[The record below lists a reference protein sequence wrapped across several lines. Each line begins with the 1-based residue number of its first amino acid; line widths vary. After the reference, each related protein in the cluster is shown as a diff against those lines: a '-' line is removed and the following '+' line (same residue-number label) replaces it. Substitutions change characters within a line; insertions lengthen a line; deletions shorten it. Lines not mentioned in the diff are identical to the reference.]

1 MKARFAL
8 DLSESRVAL
17 LHRSASGWQPVG
29 AVQMDDDDLDMN
41 IASLRARAEAY
52 SGESVRAD
60 LILPAEMILYMQLPR
75 MPERDAEEQIEH
87 ALHGRTPYAI
97 HQLAYDHEFED
108 GMCLVAIVARETL
121 REAAG
126 FAESHGIEVASFA
139 APPDS
144 DGNRRHVP
152 SFPVSAMAEA
162 FPVEIAPVAPAAED
176 EGADREAA
184 EFEVDAAS
192 EEDAPEIYGPIDLRT
207 EIAAE
212 AEAADVDEADDDAV
226 AAAGAAIAAELGETE
241 DGDGTS
247 EEVEDAVVH
256 ATFARSSEP
265 APDGPVI
272 SFSPASE
279 RAARAGGLGI
289 EIEGE
294 RKMVSDNRS
303 RISFSPVGGPDESI
317 GLSGVRRGSVI
328 DGAPGSFA
336 ARRAAIASITGIDA
350 DANPETIYS
359 PMGPRTH
366 TPYASQVELPKP
378 ASPRDEG
385 EAMTVFGARGMPEP
399 RLVAAR
405 AMFAVAAAVVLLIGL
420 GAFTASWLFGPS
432 DPLGIDEPVAAV
444 PAPALSPA
452 EVDPVVAAVE
462 AAVAAEERAA
472 AEETENATP
481 VDPFAF
487 AQDPQEETPA
497 DPAAAELAAMDAL
510 IAETDPETGAEAAFG
525 ADVAEAPEPV
535 EAPVPEPAEEI
546 VVAEEVVVEEPA
558 TNAVDAA
565 LAEALGIEVPAPQ
578 PTMAEQLASAPLPAA
593 DLPDDE
599 DFLAGL
605 PEADREAMMASYAAT
620 GIWPEAPGVPHTPD
634 GSAEALQLPDEGDI
648 IPSRAVG
655 GLVVPPAI
663 DDRPA
668 EQRPPAGPGMTFDL
682 DERGLVA
689 ASPEG
694 TLNPDGILIYAGA
707 PVKTPPERTYPGLE
721 PDERVIGRKPRA
733 RPEVDPETQASL
745 ATRNETELARFEAM
759 QDVGPGGF
767 VMGPED
773 VAVRLL
779 VEGRTPRPRPGGEE
793 QASARE
799 LTAEEAR
806 EALFRSPD
814 EGPVTAWSDLAVER
828 SGRPSARPA
837 DLAASAAAVAPQAP
851 AAPQAATPQ
860 PAVVRDAGPQLPT
873 RASVARAATVEDAI
887 SLRKVNLI
895 GVYGTKAKR
904 RALVRLGNGRF
915 LKVRVGDRMD
925 GGVVRAISETALQ
938 YQKGGKQIVI
948 ALPQ

>member
-41 IASLRARAEAY
+41 IAALRAKAEAY
-52 SGESVRAD
+52 SGEAVRAD
-60 LILPAEMILYMQLPR
+60 LILPVEMILYMQLPR
-75 MPERDAEEQIEH
+75 MPERDAEEQIEL

-97 HQLAYDHEFED
+97 HQLAYDYEFED

-126 FAESHGIEVASFA
+126 FAEGHGIEVASFA

-144 DGNRRHVP
+144 DGNRRYVP
-152 SFPVSAMAEA
+152 TFAIGAMAEA
-162 FPVEIAPVAPAAED
+162 MPASIVAAPVEQAPEVSV
-176 EGADREAA
+176 EA
-184 EFEVDAAS
+184 
-192 EEDAPEIYGPIDLRT
+192 EEDVVEVYGPIDLR
-207 EIAAE
+207 
-212 AEAADVDEADDDAV
+212 AEAAAEQAVEIETEADDDAI
-226 AAAGAAIAAELGETE
+226 AAAGAAIAAEMGVIEE
-241 DGDGTS
+241 ADDTS

-256 ATFARSSEP
+256 ATFARSP
-265 APDGPVI
+265 ASAPEGPVI

-279 RAARAGGLGI
+279 RAALAGGLGAD
-289 EIEGE
+289 
-294 RKMVSDNRS
+294 SDGDNRIVAENRS
-303 RISFSPVGGPDESI
+303 RISFSPMGGSEAGS
-317 GLSGVRRGSVI
+317 GLSGGVRRGSVI

-350 DANPETIYS
+350 DSNPETIYS

-378 ASPRDEG
+378 ESPRDES

-405 AMFAVAAAVVLLIGL
+405 AMVAVAAAVVLLIGL

-444 PAPALSPA
+444 PAPALSPSQ
-452 EVDPVVAAVE
+452 VDPVVAAVE
-462 AAVAAEERAA
+462 AAEAADERAA
-472 AEETENATP
+472 ARENATP

-487 AQDPQEETPA
+487 AGGTEEAPVDPVQ
-497 DPAAAELAAMDAL
+497 AEIAAMDAL
-510 IAETDPETGAEAAFG
+510 ISETDPDTSGEAAFG
-525 ADVAEAPEPV
+525 ADVAEAP
-535 EAPVPEPAEEI
+535 APAPAPIDEPAPE
-546 VVAEEVVVEEPA
+546 VAVAEPA
-558 TNAVDAA
+558 APAVNAVDAA
-565 LAEALGIEVPAPQ
+565 LAEALGIEAPAPQ
-578 PTMAEQLASAPLPAA
+578 PSMSEQLASAPLPAA
-593 DLPDDE
+593 DLPDDA

-648 IPSRAVG
+648 VPSRAVG
-655 GLVVPPAI
+655 GLVVPPVI

-668 EQRPPAGPGMTFDL
+668 EQRPPAGPGVTFDL

-689 ASPEG
+689 ATPEG
-694 TLNPDGILIYAGA
+694 TLNPDGILIFAGA

-721 PDERVIGRKPRA
+721 PDERVVGRKPRA
-733 RPEVDPETQASL
+733 RPEIDPETQASL
-745 ATRNETELARFEAM
+745 ATRNEAELARFEAT

-773 VAVRLL
+773 VSVRLL
-779 VEGRTPRPRPGGEE
+779 VEGRSPRARPGGAD
-793 QASARE
+793 QASARD

-837 DLAASAAAVAPQAP
+837 DLAVSAAAAAPQAP
-851 AAPQAATPQ
+851 AATQAAAPQ
-860 PAVVRDAGPQLPT
+860 PEPAVVRDTGPQLPT

-895 GVYGTKAKR
+895 GVYGTKTKR

-915 LKVRVGDRMD
+915 LKVKVGDRMD
-925 GGVVRAISETALQ
+925 GGVVRAISEDALQ
-938 YQKGGKQIVI
+938 YQKGNKQIVI